1 MNLTFAN
8 ILTLTRLF
16 LAPIVLALAVA
27 GTPLTVSLACITFI
41 AAALTDWLDGY
52 LARAYGQVTDMGAY
66 LDPLADKVLTI
77 SAIVTFY
84 IIGIMPLWMVLVNVI
99 RDFVV
104 TALRNIAEERG
115 TSVKTTR
122 LAKWKTALQM
132 VVIISVLFLYWLSI
146 TDPGFELSGM
156 VLGTT
161 TDIVSILYSK
171 LVWWMLLVLTVYT
184 LITGIDYTVRY
195 RNLLSRPT

>member
-77 SAIVTFY
+77 SA
-84 IIGIMPLWMVLVNVI
+84 
-99 RDFVV
+99 
-104 TALRNIAEERG
+104 
-115 TSVKTTR
+115 S
-122 LAKWKTALQM
+122 
-132 VVIISVLFLYWLSI
+132 
-146 TDPGFELSGM
+146 
-156 VLGTT
+156 
-161 TDIVSILYSK
+161 
-171 LVWWMLLVLTVYT
+171 
-184 LITGIDYTVRY
+184 
-195 RNLLSRPT
+195 